1 MKTLFIVNPVA
12 GKKSSLKIWNDIKGL
27 IKSPFEYVLT
37 KAPGEAV
44 KLSRDASK
52 NFDRIVAVG
61 GDGTVCEVANGLI
74 GSDVNM
80 GIIPAGTGNDFIRTL
95 RIPQDP
101 RKALDV
107 LEKGF
112 PDYIDLGRYEGGFF
126 INVAGIGLDAEVA
139 RYSNEDV
146 KYLKGAP
153 AYVFALMRTLF
164 KFSPRNAVIEIDDKK
179 LYCRLWLVTVA
190 NAKYYGGG
198 MKICPDAEVD
208 DGFLDICMVK
218 EMSRLEILKFLPR
231 VFAGGHRTHPAFEVI
246 RGKKISIDF
255 EVPTAVHADGDH
267 IGYTPVKFEIVPK
280 ALKVIR
286 NNFKRLGR

>member
-52 NFDRIVAVG
+52 NFERIVAVG

-95 RIPQDP
+95 RIPHDP

-112 PDYIDLGRYEGGFF
+112 PDYIDLGRHEGGFF

-139 RYSNEDV
+139 RFSNEDV

-153 AYVFALMRTLF
+153 AYVFALIRTLF

-179 LYCRLWLVTVA
+179 LYRRLWLVTVA